1 MGYRYNTRKT
11 IKKVKSIRGAVDLPI
26 VAMIEDVIDSRET
39 KTTWTELANA
49 AGITKA
55 ALSNFKNRN
64 SEPKFPVLLSIAKYL
79 FKKDHVKVI
88 KEWCLS
94 LSLPGNV
101 KYALEFLAI
110 NRQVDDLEK
119 LIEKIRTE
127 KPNKDLM
134 EWADG
139 YALLAQY
146 LRGNDYVAVLNQIRF
161 FVPKTAEMKILSL
174 VTEIWCR
181 HKLMDYITMST
192 LVNELEL
199 SIEEIKDEFI
209 RESYRARYK
218 EALAYV
224 NLYKLDNKELAR
236 KYAEEIIFANVS
248 PTLTANA
255 AYLVGMSYLF
265 DNYDKCLGN
274 VLRYRE
280 LLEESGREREIEIVD
295 NNDVPFIN
303 NLWKKHT
310 EQPQT
315 NDISEKAHYE
325 ALMGN
330 KELAVE
336 LIDKAIEKGGQS
348 GFKLYY
354 KALATGDM
362 SLFMQSLIIFVSKKG
377 DKFYANLPYEHLKCD
392 PVYKQMADLLLND

>member
-1 MGYRYNTRKT
+1 M
-11 IKKVKSIRGAVDLPI
+11 PI
-26 VAMIEDVIDSRET
+26 VAMIEDVLDTREI
-39 KTTWTELANA
+39 KITWSEIAQA

-55 ALSNFKNRN
+55 ALSNFKNGQ
-64 SEPKFPVLLSIAKYL
+64 SEPKFSVLLNIAKFL
-79 FKKDHVKVI
+79 FKKDHVSVI
-88 KEWCLS
+88 KDWCLD
-94 LSLPGNV
+94 LHLPGNI

-119 LIEKIRTE
+119 LIEKIRVE
-127 KPNKDLM
+127 KPNKDLL
-134 EWADG
+134 EWAEG
-139 YALLAQY
+139 YSLLAQY
-146 LRGNDYVAVLNQIRF
+146 LRGNDYVQVLSQIRF
-161 FVPKTAEMKILSL
+161 FVPKLIEMKVLSL
-174 VTEIWCR
+174 ITEVWCR

-192 LVNELEL
+192 LVKELEL
-199 SIEEIKDEFI
+199 SIEEIKDDFI
-209 RESYRARYK
+209 RDSYRARLK

-224 NLYKLDNKELAR
+224 NLYKFDNKEIAR
-236 KYAEEIIFANVS
+236 KYAGEIILANVS

-265 DNYDKCLGN
+265 DNYDLCLGN

-280 LLEESGREREIEIVD
+280 LLEEAGREKEITIVD
-295 NNDVPFIN
+295 NNDLPFIN

-310 EQPQT
+310 EQPET
-315 NDISEKAHYE
+315 DDISEKAHYE

-336 LIDKAIEKGGQS
+336 LLDEAIEKGGLS

>member
-1 MGYRYNTRKT
+1 M
-11 IKKVKSIRGAVDLPI
+11 PI
-26 VAMIEDVIDSRET
+26 VATIENVLDSRET
-39 KTTWTELANA
+39 KITWKDIAQA
-49 AGITKA
+49 GGITTA
-55 ALSNFKNRN
+55 AVSNFKNGL
-64 SEPKFPVLLSIAKYL
+64 SELKFPTLLKIAKFL
-79 FKKDHVKVI
+79 FNKNYINVFR
-88 KEWCLS
+88 EWCLS
-94 LSLPGNV
+94 LHQPANI
-101 KYALEFLAI
+101 KHALEYLAI
-110 NRQVDDLEK
+110 NRQVDNLEK
-119 LIEKIRTE
+119 LIAKIKTE
-127 KPNKDLM
+127 RANKDLL
-134 EWADG
+134 EWAEG
-139 YALLAQY
+139 YELLAMY
-146 LRGNDYVAVLNQIRF
+146 LKGNDYVEVLNRIRF
-161 FVPKTAEMKILSL
+161 FNPKTIEMKVLALI
-174 VTEIWCR
+174 TEVWCR
-181 HKLMDYITMST
+181 HKLFDYITMAS
-192 LVNELEL
+192 LVKELEL
-199 SIEEIKDEFI
+199 SIEEIKEESI
-209 RESYRARYK
+209 RESYRARLK

-224 NLYKLDNKELAR
+224 NLYKFDNKEIAR

-280 LLEESGREREIEIVD
+280 LLEESGREREITIVD
-295 NNDVPFIN
+295 NNDIPFIN

-336 LIDKAIEKGGQS
+336 LLDEAIEKGGLS

>member
-1 MGYRYNTRKT
+1 M
-11 IKKVKSIRGAVDLPI
+11 PI
-26 VAMIEDVIDSRET
+26 VAMIEDVLDTREI
-39 KTTWTELANA
+39 KITWSEIAQA
-49 AGITKA
+49 AGISPA
-55 ALSNFKNRN
+55 AISNFKNGQ
-64 SEPKFPVLLSIAKYL
+64 SEPKFHVLLSIAKFL
-79 FKKDHVKVI
+79 FKKNHVNAI
-88 KEWCLS
+88 KDWCLD
-94 LSLPGNV
+94 LHLPGNI

-119 LIEKIRTE
+119 LIEKIRSE
-127 KPNKDLM
+127 KPNKDLL
-134 EWADG
+134 EWAEG
-139 YALLAQY
+139 YSLLAQY
-146 LRGNDYVAVLNQIRF
+146 LRGNDYVQVLSQIRF
-161 FVPKTAEMKILSL
+161 FVPKLIEMKVLSL
-174 VTEIWCR
+174 ITEVWCR

-192 LVNELEL
+192 LVKELEL

-209 RESYRARYK
+209 RDSYRARLK

-224 NLYKLDNKELAR
+224 NLYKFDNKEIAR
-236 KYAEEIIFANVS
+236 NYAEEIIFADVS

-255 AYLVGMSYLF
+255 TYLVGMSYLF
-265 DNYDKCLGN
+265 DNYDLCLGN

-280 LLEESGREREIEIVD
+280 LLEEAGREKEISIVD
-295 NNDVPFIN
+295 NNDLPFIN
-303 NLWKKHT
+303 NLWKKHA
-310 EQPQT
+310 EQPET
-315 NDISEKAHYE
+315 DDISEKAHYE

-336 LIDKAIEKGGQS
+336 LLDEAIGKGGLS